1 MRPAKANVVV
11 AIPTNGSDG
20 REHMSGVFD
29 YVKEHPHWMVQT
41 IHMRTAITNGMLDDA
56 LKGADGLILD
66 IAYDIERLA
75 SKIINEN
82 PRLKIVVTNEYLV
95 PLFAKH
101 PHCRSLLIDS
111 VAVGKDA
118 AHYFNS
124 LGRFAS
130 YGFVHGAI
138 RFPWSSEREEG
149 FRSAM
154 PRNTPLL
161 VFPEG
166 NPGKAQTGPDAPAIP
181 LDKLAR
187 WLDALPK
194 PTAVF
199 CANDLFATKVLI
211 VCERLGLKVPSPVTV
226 IGCDNDPLVFS
237 NTNPPLTS
245 LQLPFRELGYKAAA
259 MLDRLL
265 RNRSPSR
272 RTIRVAGTHLF
283 ERGSSVHIPPATAL
297 VEKAREYIAAHACDG
312 IRPNDVIAHVGV
324 SRSLLNLRFRQVCGK
339 SINEDILDI
348 RLAEVRRQLEKTKH
362 TILQIGRDCGFND
375 PDHLKRVFKKRF
387 GTSMQLYRNTY
398 RSSDVQTTLPVCVT
412 GAARP

>member
-20 REHMSGVFD
+20 REQMSGVFD
-29 YVKEHPHWMVQT
+29 YVKEHPHWTVQT
-41 IHMRTAITNGMLDDA
+41 IHMRTAITNGMLYDA

-75 SKIINEN
+75 KTIIAEN
-82 PRLKIVVTNEYLV
+82 PDLKIVVTNDYLV
-95 PLFAKH
+95 PLFAMH

-118 AHYFNS
+118 ARYFNS
-124 LGRFAS
+124 LGRFSS

-138 RFPWSSEREEG
+138 RFPWSIDREEG

-154 PRNTPLL
+154 PRNTPLF

-166 NPGKAQTGPDAPAIP
+166 EPEKAKAGPDAPAIP
-181 LDKLAR
+181 LDKLAK
-187 WLDALPK
+187 WLVALPK

-211 VCERLGLKVPSPVTV
+211 VCERLGLKVPNQVTV

-245 LQLPFRELGYKAAA
+245 LQLPFSELGYRAAA
-259 MLDRLL
+259 TLDKLL

-272 RTIRVAGTHLF
+272 KTIRVAGTHLF

-297 VEKAREYIAAHACDG
+297 VEKARAYIAKHACDG

-339 SINEDILDI
+339 SINEDIIDV
-348 RLAEVRRQLEKTKH
+348 RLAEVRRLLKKSDQ
-362 TILQIGRDCGFND
+362 TILQVGRDCGFND
-375 PDHLKRVFKKRF
+375 PDNLKRLFKRRY
-387 GTSMQLYRNTY
+387 GVSMREWRRSRNN
-398 RSSDVQTTLPVCVT
+398 SK
-412 GAARP
+412 

>member
-20 REHMSGVFD
+20 REQMSGVFD
-29 YVKEHPHWMVQT
+29 YVKEHPHWTVQT
-41 IHMRTAITNGMLDDA
+41 IHMRTAITNGMLYDA

-66 IAYDIERLA
+66 IAYDVERLA
-75 SKIINEN
+75 KTIIAEN
-82 PRLKIVVTNEYLV
+82 PDLKIVVTNDYLV
-95 PLFAKH
+95 PLFAMH

-118 AHYFNS
+118 ARYFNS
-124 LGRFAS
+124 LGRFSS

-138 RFPWSSEREEG
+138 RFPWSIDREEG

-154 PRNTPLL
+154 PRNTPLF

-166 NPGKAQTGPDAPAIP
+166 EPEKAKAGPDAPAIP
-181 LDKLAR
+181 LDKLAK
-187 WLDALPK
+187 WLVALPK

-211 VCERLGLKVPSPVTV
+211 VCERLGLKVPNQVTV

-245 LQLPFRELGYKAAA
+245 LQLPFSELGYRAAA
-259 MLDRLL
+259 TLDKLL

-272 RTIRVAGTHLF
+272 KTIRIAGTHLF

-339 SINEDILDI
+339 SINEDIIDV
-348 RLAEVRRQLEKTKH
+348 RLAEVRRLLKKSDQ
-362 TILQIGRDCGFND
+362 TILQVGRDCGFND
-375 PDHLKRVFKKRF
+375 PDNLKRLFKRRY
-387 GTSMQLYRNTY
+387 GVSMREWRRSRNN
-398 RSSDVQTTLPVCVT
+398 SK
-412 GAARP
+412 

>member
-20 REHMSGVFD
+20 REQMSGVFD
-29 YVKEHPHWMVQT
+29 YVKEHPHWTVQT
-41 IHMRTAITNGMLDDA
+41 IHMRTAITNGMLYDA

-66 IAYDIERLA
+66 IAYDVERLA
-75 SKIINEN
+75 KTIIAEN
-82 PRLKIVVTNEYLV
+82 PDLKIVVTNDYLV
-95 PLFAKH
+95 PLFAMH

-118 AHYFNS
+118 ARYFNS
-124 LGRFAS
+124 LGRFSS

-138 RFPWSSEREEG
+138 RFPWSIDREEG

-154 PRNTPLL
+154 PRNTPLF

-166 NPGKAQTGPDAPAIP
+166 EPEKAKAGPDAPAIP
-181 LDKLAR
+181 LDKLAK
-187 WLDALPK
+187 WLVALPK

-211 VCERLGLKVPSPVTV
+211 VCERLGLKVPNQVTV

-245 LQLPFRELGYKAAA
+245 LQLPFSELGYRAAA
-259 MLDRLL
+259 TLDRLL
-265 RNRSPSR
+265 RGRCPSR
-272 RTIRVAGTHLF
+272 STIRVAGTHLF

-297 VEKAREYIAAHACDG
+297 VEKARAYIAKHACDG

-339 SINEDILDI
+339 SINEDIIDV
-348 RLAEVRRQLEKTKH
+348 RLAEVRRLLKKSDQ
-362 TILQIGRDCGFND
+362 TILQVGRDCGFND
-375 PDHLKRVFKKRF
+375 PDNLKRLFKRRY
-387 GTSMQLYRNTY
+387 GVSMREWRRSRNN
-398 RSSDVQTTLPVCVT
+398 SK
-412 GAARP
+412 